1 MRYRIIFYYIISQ
14 GMSKSDELALLR
26 TYNQKLEDE
35 NQAKTNKIKIL
46 RQQLDTS
53 STTTKII
60 SSSSNISSTMAI
72 CLSCKN
78 KGYQIA
84 NLNKTIKE
92 LKDVYEK

>member
-1 MRYRIIFYYIISQ
+1 
-14 GMSKSDELALLR
+14 MSKSDELALLR

-35 NQAKTNKIKIL
+35 NQAKTNEIKIL

-72 CLSCKN
+72 CPSCKN
-78 KGYQIA
+78 KDYQIA